1 MSSAVVT
8 AATQFT
14 VTVRKKGGASHVCV
28 KGNSLVLKPMDFS
41 QMVDRL
47 FFACKRVTAAMATQL
62 VPATI
67 QMHLEK
73 LKYLKLKDRS
83 GSVQRVTVKKLTWVS
98 SLCHGG
104 GGKATV
110 LISYQSTIYTHTRR
124 TR

>member
-1 MSSAVVT
+1 MPSAAAVT

-28 KGNSLVLKPMDFS
+28 KGNSLVLKSMDFN

-47 FFACKRVTAAMATQL
+47 FFACKRVAAAMTAQL

-83 GSVQRVTVKKLTWVS
+83 GSVQRVTVKKTYMGVL
-98 SLCHGG
+98 SLPRWRGESDC
-104 GGKATV
+104 V
-110 LISYQSTIYTHTRR
+110 NIISKHNIHTRR